1 MYMESEQQVFYITI
15 ASMGVALIIA
25 CMKFGYKS
33 KCSEVSLGCI
43 TIKRNV
49 EIETKY
55 DMAHLIEEDETVADP
70 KENKV

>member
-1 MYMESEQQVFYITI
+1 MESEQQVFYITI

-33 KCSEVSLGCI
+33 KCSEVELGCVK
-43 TIKRNV
+43 IKRDV
-49 EIETKY
+49 VIENKY
-55 DMAHLIEEDETVADP
+55 DITHPIEEEEDP

>member
-1 MYMESEQQVFYITI
+1 
-15 ASMGVALIIA
+15 
-25 CMKFGYKS
+25 MKFGYKS

-55 DMAHLIEEDETVADP
+55 DMAHPIEEDEPTDTN
-70 KENKV
+70 ENKV

>member
-1 MYMESEQQVFYITI
+1 MESEQQVFYITI

-33 KCSEVSLGCI
+33 KCSEVNLGCI
-43 TIKRNV
+43 SIKRDV
-49 EIETKY
+49 QIETKY
-55 DMAHLIEEDETVADP
+55 DMAHPIEEDDIGVDP

>member
-1 MYMESEQQVFYITI
+1 MESEQQVFYITI

-43 TIKRNV
+43 TIKRDV
-49 EIETKY
+49 VIENKY
-55 DMAHLIEEDETVADP
+55 DIEHPIEDDEDP
-70 KENKV
+70 KDNKVQLNSV